1 VFQKGLVMNLNRSK
15 ILICLVGWISIA
27 AVNATCAQTL
37 VPPGSSASQVENA
50 KENYGS
56 GEAQSSN
63 FFGKDV
69 TLSAPHLSKPVHS
82 SNSEA
87 PGLGATVPMKDFPTE
102 NKDDNLVLNSKYFC
116 NEPDI
121 KAAWREVC
129 EQKAIHFSE
138 PAYYYRKAAV
148 LIQMGEYQKAATE
161 LKNLIADVPNNSDYH
176 LAQAYCYFKL
186 GMKTAARDEVGT
198 ARFHNPRLPANV
210 SFQ

>member
-1 VFQKGLVMNLNRSK
+1 MNRSQF
-15 ILICLVGWISIA
+15 LISLTGWIPFILGST
-27 AVNATCAQTL
+27 VGAQT
-37 VPPGSSASQVENA
+37 PS
-50 KENYGS
+50 ENYGS
-56 GEAQSSN
+56 GEAQNSS

-69 TLSAPHLSKPVHS
+69 TLSSPHLAKPMHS

-87 PGLGATVPMKDFPTE
+87 PGLGATVPMKNFPTEVPVKNNAVAADSNNVTE
-102 NKDDNLVLNSKYFC
+102 NKDDSLILSSKYFC
-116 NEPDI
+116 NEPDL

-129 EQKAIHFSE
+129 EQKAAHFSE

>member
-1 VFQKGLVMNLNRSK
+1 MQMNRSNL
-15 ILICLVGWISIA
+15 LISLITWIPLV
-27 AVNATCAQTL
+27 AVSGACAQ
-37 VPPGSSASQVENA
+37 
-50 KENYGS
+50 ENYGS
-56 GEAQSSN
+56 GEAQNSN

-69 TLSAPHLSKPVHS
+69 TLSAPHLPKPVHS

-102 NKDDNLVLNSKYFC
+102 VPVKNDASSVGSSVVMIESKDDSLVLNSKYFC

-138 PAYYYRKAAV
+138 PPYYYRKAAV

-210 SFQ
+210 SFH